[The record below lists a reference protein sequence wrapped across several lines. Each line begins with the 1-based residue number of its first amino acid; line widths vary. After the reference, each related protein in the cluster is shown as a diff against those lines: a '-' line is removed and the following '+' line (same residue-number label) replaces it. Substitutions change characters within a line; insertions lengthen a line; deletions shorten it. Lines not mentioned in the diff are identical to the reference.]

1 MIYKVLRYFGVITL
15 GIAPLVIYMKYVM
28 GITLNGDMLINFG
41 FGMCLV
47 FFSEIN
53 QLRIKK

>member
-1 MIYKVLRYFGVITL
+1 MIYKVLRYIGAIAL
-15 GIAPLVIYMKYVM
+15 GLAPLVIYMKHVM
-28 GITLNGDMLINFG
+28 GITFSDDNLINFG
-41 FGMCLV
+41 FAMCLV